1 MSRATAALI
10 SYIAQQ
16 TTNGGTVVLD
26 EIIFANIPNLTEAK
40 LTDTMPTT
48 AQIVHRQAVSQTG
61 FVNNNAVVYSVTL
74 GTEVGDFNFNYIG
87 LINKSK
93 NLLGVA
99 VYTDTIKKTAN
110 RNGVQGNAITRSILL
125 EFNGAQALTN
135 ITIPAQ
141 TWQIDFTARLSGMD
155 EALRLSNVDFYGS
168 AAYYGDALKP
178 TLSGNNLTL
187 AAGVAYIGGLRVN
200 FPATT
205 KTITSPC
212 KLYLDVYETG
222 TVTGAHKVTANVVVQ
237 PATQSA
243 VANYKDAQ
251 GVQHYIHYFLTVEA
265 NGALKDS
272 RVRYWINWHNLKN
285 VPNASTTAKG
295 ITALDSSVTST
306 AEDKAATP
314 KAVKTAYDKGVQALN
329 AANGKWTAQTATTAR
344 QGITQLDSSVSST
357 AEDKAATPK
366 AVKTAYDKGVEA
378 LSVANSKVSKNGD
391 EITGSLAVTGIAKGG
406 FANGFKIKNLAGG
419 QGTSGYLDFFQTGN
433 VPRASL
439 WFRDVGNG
447 GCDTEIL
454 TSPYGSNI
462 SDDKRELHTKF
473 DPNGNV
479 WVKNYGWLHEFFA
492 KQTDNHNIW
501 DLLNNHCFRFSDIG
515 GMWYPNHYNGT
526 QTYRIR
532 LQRNAGLLITVMK
545 IKNLGEVDVWLPE
558 RYTGFAQVFITDDG
572 RSRLS
577 YAGNMISQNQFR
589 FFGHGN
595 GTNANVLVI
604 GWGDF

>member
-99 VYTDTIKKTAN
+99 VFTDTIKKTAN

-135 ITIPAQ
+135 ITIPAE
-141 TWQIDFTARLSGMD
+141 TWQIDFTARLAGMD

-205 KTITSPC
+205 KTITPPC

-237 PATQSA
+237 PATQTA

-306 AEDKAATP
+306 ATDKAATP
-314 KAVKTAYDKGVQALN
+314 KAVKTAYDKGVQALD

-344 QGITQLDSSVSST
+344 QGITQLDSSVTST

-366 AVKTAYDKGVEA
+366 AVKNAYDKGAAA
-378 LSVANSKVSKNGD
+378 LNTANSKVGFVNGFSKRYVEAYVTNDDYGGLQITRTGTKTWYCRLEVLPDKRWKFFTQNSHDIYLPPKAGTVILDSDCSNSGGAHKVVKTNGD
-391 EITGSLAVTGIAKGG
+391 GDVVGRLFRSTYKDDTYINGAIAFRVNNGTDNYMRYCNSPSAVRGWLGLRNAVT
-406 FANGFKIKNLAGG
+406 
-419 QGTSGYLDFFQTGN
+419 D
-433 VPRASL
+433 
-439 WFRDVGNG
+439 
-447 GCDTEIL
+447 
-454 TSPYGSNI
+454 
-462 SDDKRELHTKF
+462 
-473 DPNGNV
+473 
-479 WVKNYGWLHEFFA
+479 
-492 KQTDNHNIW
+492 
-501 DLLNNHCFRFSDIG
+501 
-515 GMWYPNHYNGT
+515 
-526 QTYRIR
+526 IR
-532 LQRNAGLLITVMK
+532 LGAKVHKKAEYTSSTNEHGAGYVITSSGIRGQVDGDDYYGYRPIQKFVNGAWITIGNA
-545 IKNLGEVDVWLPE
+545 
-558 RYTGFAQVFITDDG
+558 
-572 RSRLS
+572 
-577 YAGNMISQNQFR
+577 
-589 FFGHGN
+589 
-595 GTNANVLVI
+595 
-604 GWGDF
+604 

>member
-99 VYTDTIKKTAN
+99 VFTDTIKKTAN

-135 ITIPAQ
+135 ITIPAE
-141 TWQIDFTARLSGMD
+141 TWQIDFTARLAGMD
-155 EALRLSNVDFYGS
+155 EALRLSNVDFHGS
-168 AAYYGDALKP
+168 AAYYGNALKP

-205 KTITSPC
+205 KTITPPC

-314 KAVKTAYDKGVQALN
+314 KAVKNAYDKGADALN
-329 AANGKWTAQTATTAR
+329 T
-344 QGITQLDSSVSST
+344 
-357 AEDKAATPK
+357 
-366 AVKTAYDKGVEA
+366 
-378 LSVANSKVSKNGD
+378 ANSKVGFVNGFSKRYVEAYVTNDDYGGLQITRKGTKTWYCRLEVLPDKRWKFFTQNSHDIYLPPKAGTVILDSDCSNSGGAHKVVKTNGD
-391 EITGSLAVTGIAKGG
+391 GDVVGRLFRSTYKDDTYINGAIAFRVNNGTDNFTRYCNSPSAVRGWLGLDNAVTDIRLGAKVHKRAEYTASTNEHGAGYVITAIGIRGAVDG
-406 FANGFKIKNLAGG
+406 
-419 QGTSGYLDFFQTGN
+419 
-433 VPRASL
+433 
-439 WFRDVGNG
+439 
-447 GCDTEIL
+447 
-454 TSPYGSNI
+454 
-462 SDDKRELHTKF
+462 DD
-473 DPNGNV
+473 
-479 WVKNYGWLHEFFA
+479 NYG
-492 KQTDNHNIW
+492 
-501 DLLNNHCFRFSDIG
+501 
-515 GMWYPNHYNGT
+515 
-526 QTYRIR
+526 YRPI
-532 LQRNAGLLITVMK
+532 QKYVKGAWITISNA
-545 IKNLGEVDVWLPE
+545 
-558 RYTGFAQVFITDDG
+558 
-572 RSRLS
+572 
-577 YAGNMISQNQFR
+577 
-589 FFGHGN
+589 
-595 GTNANVLVI
+595 
-604 GWGDF
+604 

>member
-99 VYTDTIKKTAN
+99 VFTDTIKKTAN

-135 ITIPAQ
+135 ITIPAE
-141 TWQIDFTARLSGMD
+141 TWQIDFTARLAGMD

-200 FPATT
+200 FPTTT
-205 KTITSPC
+205 KTITPPC

-222 TVTGAHKVTANVVVQ
+222 TVTGAHKVTANVVAQ

-265 NGALKDS
+265 NSALKDS

-314 KAVKTAYDKGVQALN
+314 KAVKTAYDKGVEAMN
-329 AANGKWTAQTATTAR
+329 TAKGKWTQQDASTTQR
-344 QGITQLDSSVSST
+344 GTVQLDSSVSST

-366 AVKTAYDKGVEA
+366 AVKTAYDKGAEA
-378 LSVANSKVSKNGD
+378 LNVANGKVGFNTDKRYAEVFAKDDEYAGLHVTRTGTKNWSCRIEAMPD
-391 EITGSLAVTGIAKGG
+391 KRWKFWTHSHDIYLPAKGG
-406 FANGFKIKNLAGG
+406 TVI
-419 QGTSGYLDFFQTGN
+419 LDSDCSN
-433 VPRASL
+433 
-439 WFRDVGNG
+439 NG
-447 GCDTEIL
+447 GANKVVKTDGSGDVNGRLFRATYRDEPYINGAIAFRVNNSNDNYTRYCN
-454 TSPYGSNI
+454 SPSAV
-462 SDDKRELHTKF
+462 R
-473 DPNGNV
+473 
-479 WVKNYGWLHEFFA
+479 GWLGLGNA
-492 KQTDNHNIW
+492 VTD
-501 DLLNNHCFRFSDIG
+501 
-515 GMWYPNHYNGT
+515 
-526 QTYRIR
+526 IR
-532 LQRNAGLLITVMK
+532 LGAKVHKRAEYTASTNEHGAGYVITA
-545 IKNLGEVDVWLPE
+545 IGIRGEVDGDDNYGYRPIQKFVNGAW
-558 RYTGFAQVFITDDG
+558 ITI
-572 RSRLS
+572 
-577 YAGNMISQNQFR
+577 GN
-589 FFGHGN
+589 
-595 GTNANVLVI
+595 A
-604 GWGDF
+604 

>member
-155 EALRLSNVDFYGS
+155 EALRLSNWDFYGN
-168 AAYYGDALKP
+168 AAFYGDALKP

-187 AAGVAYIGGLRVN
+187 AAGVAYVGGLRVD
-200 FPATT
+200 FKTTT
-205 KTITSPC
+205 KTITPPC
-212 KLYLDVYETG
+212 KAYIDVFETG

-237 PATQSA
+237 PNTQ
-243 VANYKDAQ
+243 ANVNHYKDAQ

-265 NGALKDS
+265 NGALKDR

-285 VPNASTTAKG
+285 VPNASKTAKG

-314 KAVKTAYDKGVQALN
+314 KAVKTAYDKGVEALN
-329 AANGKWTAQTATTAR
+329 VANEKWTQQYASTTQR
-344 QGITQLDSSVSST
+344 GTVQLDSSVASA

-366 AVKTAYDKGVEA
+366 AVKTAYDKGAEA
-378 LSVANSKVSKNGD
+378 LNVANGKVGFNTGKRYAEVFAKDD
-391 EITGSLAVTGIAKGG
+391 EYAGLHVTRTGTKTWNCRLEALPDKRWKFWTHTHDIYLPAKGG
-406 FANGFKIKNLAGG
+406 TVI
-419 QGTSGYLDFFQTGN
+419 LDSDCSN
-433 VPRASL
+433 
-439 WFRDVGNG
+439 NG
-447 GCDTEIL
+447 GVNKVVKTNGEGDVVGRLFRATYQDETYIN
-454 TSPYGSNI
+454 GAIAFRANNSNNNFTRYCNNP
-462 SDDKRELHTKF
+462 SAVRSWLGL
-473 DPNGNV
+473 GNAV
-479 WVKNYGWLHEFFA
+479 
-492 KQTDNHNIW
+492 TD
-501 DLLNNHCFRFSDIG
+501 
-515 GMWYPNHYNGT
+515 
-526 QTYRIR
+526 IR
-532 LQRNAGLLITVMK
+532 LGAKVHKKAEYTSSTNEHGAGYVITSIGIRGQVDGDDYYGYRPIQKFVNGAWITIGNA
-545 IKNLGEVDVWLPE
+545 
-558 RYTGFAQVFITDDG
+558 
-572 RSRLS
+572 
-577 YAGNMISQNQFR
+577 
-589 FFGHGN
+589 
-595 GTNANVLVI
+595 
-604 GWGDF
+604 